1 MAGFL
6 RPGMSLK
13 RLVSTAAPFTT
24 LFAAAAATLL
34 GAAPAAAEDRQ
45 ACLTKEQREAVAT
58 TGKVVPLAKAIRAV
72 RGRSAGRNI
81 LKARLCRQPNGLV
94 YVLTLLAHDG
104 KVSNATVDA
113 ATGSIL
119 MR

>member
-6 RPGMSLK
+6 RLGMSLD
-13 RLVSTAAPFTT
+13 RLIPAPAPFTT

-34 GAAPAAAEDRQ
+34 VAAPAGAEDRQ